1 MNHDYTVSAALPTDL
16 EAILEILRQR
26 QQWLAERH
34 IVQWEG
40 YENFFPRSYFEGKLA
55 EGKLLVARDASGTV
69 CGLIAL
75 ADQDPYWAG
84 KERPGAL
91 YLHNL
96 ASAPEARGACLL
108 YTSPSPRDCS

>member
-16 EAILEILRQR
+16 EAILEIIRQR
-26 QQWLAERH
+26 QQWLSERH

-55 EGKLLVARDASGTV
+55 EGKLLVARDTSGKV

-75 ADQDPYWAG
+75 ADQDSYWAG

-96 ASAPEARGACLL
+96 ASAPKHGAPGPYC
-108 YTSPSPRDCS
+108 